1 MITWNYQILYGKTF
15 YLLYLSLQ
23 KEFDLKKI
31 LLLFFVSIVL
41 LSATSLQKFDSES
54 FREFVQL
61 KNDMGVFYLLYGKY
75 DGIEQK
81 AYLHI
86 TKDYDKQEIAS
97 ITLPQRNYENF
108 NIILDSKTLSFGL
121 DGEMLVISGNN
132 DGIDFN
138 FTQDSNAKLNKIYFI
153 ESNILKTIKLG
164 DKFKDKVTYKAMITK
179 PIILNSALKNAN
191 TLNKS
196 MSNALNIEELKEN
209 LDSKLKD
216 DMNAYGKIKFDVEFF
231 STDSVGYIDDNI
243 LEIDTFSYSY
253 TGGAHGSNLK
263 SMELYDINS
272 GEKIPSTLEE
282 VFNINDEN
290 KDEFLAL
297 LSAYLKP
304 QKERLYMFPID
315 TLPNSFF
322 LSEDGIIF
330 MWNEY
335 EIAPYASGM
344 ITAKIGF
351 NEIKKWIKDGVVKDY
366 INKRI
371 NDARSNNK

>member
-1 MITWNYQILYGKTF
+1 MWNYQILYGKIF

-31 LLLFFVSIVL
+31 LLFFVSIVL
-41 LSATSLQKFDSES
+41 LSATSLQKFDSKS

-61 KNDMGVFYLLYGKY
+61 KDDMGVFYLLYGKY

-97 ITLPQRNYENF
+97 ITLPQRNNENF
-108 NIILDSKTLSFGL
+108 NIILDSKTLDFGL

-164 DKFKDKVTYKAMITK
+164 DKFKDKVTYKAMIVK

-209 LDSKLKD
+209 LDSKLRD
-216 DMNAYGKIKFDVEFF
+216 DMNAYGKIKFNTEFF
-231 STDSVGYIDDNI
+231 SIGSVGYIDDNI
-243 LEIDTFSYSY
+243 LEIDTFSYRY

-290 KDEFLAL
+290 KDELLAL

-304 QKERLYMFPID
+304 QKERLFMFPID

-351 NEIKKWIKDGVVKDY
+351 NEIKKWIKDGVMKDY

>member
-1 MITWNYQILYGKTF
+1 M
-15 YLLYLSLQ
+15 
-23 KEFDLKKI
+23 KKI

-196 MSNALNIEELKEN
+196 MSNALDIEELKEN

>member
-1 MITWNYQILYGKTF
+1 MWNYQILYGKIF

-31 LLLFFVSIVL
+31 LLFFVSIVL
-41 LSATSLQKFDSES
+41 LSATSLQKFDSKS

-97 ITLPQRNYENF
+97 ITLPQRNNENF
-108 NIILDSKTLSFGL
+108 NIILDSKTLGFGL

-153 ESNILKTIKLG
+153 ESNIFKTIKLG
-164 DKFKDKVTYKAMITK
+164 DKFKDKVTYKAMIAK

-216 DMNAYGKIKFDVEFF
+216 DMNAYGKIKFNTEFF
-231 STDSVGYIDDNI
+231 SIGSVGYIDDNI
-243 LEIDTFSYSY
+243 LEIDTLSYRY

-290 KDEFLAL
+290 KDELLAL

-304 QKERLYMFPID
+304 QKERLFMFPID
-315 TLPNSFF
+315 TLPSSFF